1 MTKKQMVL
9 APILGAVILVN
20 SAYGSEGD
28 SKERKVFDSGIRS
41 ALKVL
46 KYEKEKSIEET
57 DKQIRNKFCVSLNRT
72 GDQSIKPFD
81 VVKMESLS
89 LYLEYEPMY
98 LLHSNNG
105 EVKNLFCF
113 ARGNTKDEAK
123 AKLKAIRARYPKIDN
138 YNPKIEKLKSA
149 GTYKRAIPFLGI
161 WSKDMSNTVQ
171 LLNEKVESQSLVIK
185 KDNAHI
191 KELSS
196 SLETV
201 VSTIKAKT
209 DAHLKKYH
217 SGKVLSS
224 FGEAS
229 SRNDMTSDFDNT
241 SAPKIEKVNKVDKKT
256 EKAEKIVKAEKKKI
270 VKKVSEEKVVIP
282 PSYSEMASSESKKD
296 KVIKS
301 DNSARV
307 FTIEH

>member
-9 APILGAVILVN
+9 APILGAVILAN

-28 SKERKVFDSGIRS
+28 NNERKVFNSGIRS

-57 DKQIRNKFCVSLNRT
+57 EKQIRNKFCVSLNRT

-105 EVKNLFCF
+105 EVNNLFCF

-171 LLNEKVESQSLVIK
+171 LLNEKVESQAFIIK

-191 KELSS
+191 KELSA

-201 VSTIKAKT
+201 VSTLKSKT

-229 SRNDMTSDFDNT
+229 SRNDMSSDFDNT
-241 SAPKIEKVNKVDKKT
+241 PAPKIEKEKKT
-256 EKAEKIVKAEKKKI
+256 EKKTEKKKV

-282 PSYSEMASSESKKD
+282 PSYSEMASDDRKKD
-296 KVIKS
+296 KVVKS